1 MMTASR
7 RLFIAVLLLGWVQ
20 AVSAQTVDEI
30 VERHLTAIGGRAALA
45 KLTSRSNT
53 GTITLT
59 TPVGDLTGPIE
70 VLNQRPNKERTLI
83 TLDLSNLGAGN
94 MTFDQRF
101 DGKNGFVID
110 TLQGNRDIT
119 GDQLEAMKN
128 EDFPT
133 PLLSYKEKGIAVK
146 LAGKEKVGDRE
157 AYVVLLE
164 PKTGPAA
171 RQYIDAETYLLIRV
185 VATAETPEAGKFE
198 QTTDL
203 LDYRDVDGFKVP
215 FQVKATS
222 TAQNFVVTL
231 TKIEHNKTFD
241 DSLFTKPAN

>member
-7 RLFIAVLLLGWVQ
+7 RLLIAALLLGCVQ
-20 AVSAQTVDEI
+20 TASAQTADEI
-30 VERHLTAIGGRAALA
+30 VERHIAAIGGRTALS
-45 KLTSRSNT
+45 KLTSRSNI

-59 TPVGDLTGPIE
+59 TPVGELTGPIE
-70 VLNQRPNKERTLI
+70 VLSQRPNKERTLI
-83 TLDLSNLGAGN
+83 TLDLSSVGAGQ

-101 DGKNGFVID
+101 DGKTGFVID

-128 EDFPT
+128 GDFPT
-133 PLLSYKEKGIAVK
+133 PLLSYKEKGIALK
-146 LAGKEKVGDRE
+146 LGGREKVGDRE
-157 AYVVLLE
+157 AYVLIAE
-164 PKTGPAA
+164 PKTGPAV
-171 RQYIDAETYLLIRV
+171 REYIDAESYLLIRTI
-185 VATAETPEAGKFE
+185 ATLDTPLTGKFE

-222 TAQNFVVTL
+222 TAQSFVVTL
-231 TKIEHNKTFD
+231 TKVEHNKAFD
-241 DSLFTKPAN
+241 DSLFARPSN